1 VSLVERLRGQLI
13 ARLQRRSVMSVARLA
28 CWVALVGLAV
38 MAASILDPAPLTV
51 IFAMSIGQVIGIL
64 AFLCYLLSILM
75 DIVRGTDHA
84 PDAPGPGRNFREPNP
99 PQDAGN
105 ST

>member
-1 VSLVERLRGQLI
+1 MTLLERLRGRAIHVL
-13 ARLQRRSVMSVARLA
+13 RKRTVVGMARLA

-51 IFAMSIGQVIGIL
+51 IFAMSIGQVIGIV

-75 DIVRGTDHA
+75 DIVRGADHA
-84 PDAPGPGRNFREPNP
+84 PDDPGPAQKFREPTP
-99 PQDAGN
+99 RGDIGN

>member
-1 VSLVERLRGQLI
+1 MTLSERARSLAIKRLRKYSVINLI
-13 ARLQRRSVMSVARLA
+13 RVA

-38 MAASILDPAPLTV
+38 MVASILNPAPLTV
-51 IFAMSIGQVIGIL
+51 IFAMSVGEAIGIV

-84 PDAPGPGRNFREPNP
+84 ADAPGPAKQFRDPKSP
-99 PQDAGN
+99 RDATG
-105 ST
+105 SP

>member
-1 VSLVERLRGQLI
+1 MSLRERLRGQLI
-13 ARLQRRSVMSVARLA
+13 ARLQKRSVVGVARLA

-51 IFAMSIGQVIGIL
+51 IFAMSVGQVIGIV
-64 AFLCYLLSILM
+64 AFLCYLLSIVM
-75 DIVRGTDHA
+75 DVIRGAEHA
-84 PDAPGPGRNFREPNP
+84 PDVPGPAKQFREPTP
-99 PQDAGN
+99 P